1 MDNLITQNKL
11 RGSDHALAHR
21 EQSEIQAAIASA
33 KYFPRNEVAAAL
45 QVTKSFARPGLA
57 EAARYSFPRGGKTI
71 SGPSVDCAREL
82 ARVWGNLRYGIRVIS
97 MTEEMVH
104 IRGFAIDL
112 ETNSQ
117 TEYEDS
123 FKRLVQRKGR
133 DGETRWV
140 EPDERDLRELI
151 SRRGAILYR
160 NAVLSIL
167 PPDLVDSALSTADKT
182 IRSLASGEL
191 KASREDVVKNI
202 ASRFDQLGVSV
213 AMLEGYLG
221 HALTDANADEVTDLK
236 TIGKSLADGVTKR
249 EDHFDLT
256 ADTLKTAEQTPLE
269 RLKGRLKQG

>member
-1 MDNLITQNKL
+1 MDNQLIPQNRA

-45 QVTKSFARPGLA
+45 QVTKSFGRVSLA

-82 ARVWGNLRYGIRVIS
+82 ARLWGNLRYGIRVVS
-97 MTEEMVH
+97 MTDDQVH

-117 TEYEDS
+117 TEYEDT

-160 NAVLSIL
+160 NAILSIL
-167 PPDLVDSALSTADKT
+167 PPDLVDSALGTADKT
-182 IRSLASGEL
+182 LRSVASGEL
-191 KASREDVVKNI
+191 KASREDVVKSI
-202 ASRFDQLGVSV
+202 AGRFDQFGVSV
-213 AMLEGYLG
+213 AMLENYLG
-221 HALTDANADEVTDLK
+221 HSLADANADEVSELK
-236 TIGKSLADGVTKR
+236 SIGKSLADGVTKR
-249 EDHFDLT
+249 EDHFDLSPE
-256 ADTLKTAEQTPLE
+256 ADDGGSAL
-269 RLKGRLKQG
+269 GRLKERIKK

>member
-1 MDNLITQNKL
+1 MDNHITPQNRA

-21 EQSEIQAAIASA
+21 EQTEIQAAIASA

-45 QVTKSFARPGLA
+45 QVTKSFARIGLA

-97 MTEEMVH
+97 MTDEMVH
-104 IRGFAIDL
+104 IRGFALDL

-117 TEYEDS
+117 TEYEDT

-133 DGETRWV
+133 DGETRWI

-151 SRRGAILYR
+151 SRRGSILYR
-160 NAVLSIL
+160 NAILSIL
-167 PPDLVDSALSTADKT
+167 PPDLVDSALLTADKT
-182 IRSLASGEL
+182 LRSVASGEL
-191 KASREDVVKNI
+191 KASREDVVKSI
-202 ASRFDQLGVSV
+202 AGRFDQFGVSI
-213 AMLEGYLG
+213 AMLENYLG
-221 HALTDANADEVTDLK
+221 HSLADANAEEVIQLK

-249 EDHFDLT
+249 GDHFELT
-256 ADTLKTAEQTPLE
+256 VEAERGETPLDRLKE
-269 RLKGRLKQG
+269 RLKKP